1 MCFNGACL
9 PHGHLTQGRTH
20 MILLLCIFVVASF
33 GCAVF
38 ILCACDMAARC
49 DIRME
54 EMEGTPYGDGKVF
67 GDILW
72 R

>member
-1 MCFNGACL
+1 
-9 PHGHLTQGRTH
+9 